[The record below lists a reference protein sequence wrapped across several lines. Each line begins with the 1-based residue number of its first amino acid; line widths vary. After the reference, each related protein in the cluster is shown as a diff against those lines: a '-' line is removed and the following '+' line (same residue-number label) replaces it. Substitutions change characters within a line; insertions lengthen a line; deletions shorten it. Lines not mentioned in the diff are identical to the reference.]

1 MGIVVI
7 GDVFIDIKGY
17 SLSPYIPQGRNA
29 GTVIQ
34 IHGGVARNVAENIA
48 NIELKPTF
56 ISAVDDNAMG
66 DDVIQKLKRHK
77 VETKYM
83 KKVKDG
89 MGTWLAVFDHEGD
102 VVASISKRPD
112 HKPIEQILDEHGDE
126 IFKDADSIAIEID
139 TDKEIVKK
147 TFMYA
152 EKYHKEVYA
161 LVSNMTI
168 AVERRDF
175 IRRTACFVCNQQEAG
190 ILFSEDYDHMT
201 PAELAA
207 ILPDRIRSAKI
218 SRMVVTMGGDGS
230 VFVDSDGHTGIYPGR
245 KVDIVDTTG
254 AGDAFFS
261 GVCIGLTYGKTL
273 QEACRIGTR
282 LAATVICTT
291 ENICPRFMP
300 EEFGLTSNRYGTY
313 LLSEVPGSGSGK
325 STFTRNRLRQYFGD
339 DVVVI
344 YHDNYYRKQD
354 GIPFEQ
360 RVKVNYDHPDSL
372 ETDLLVEHLKELKAG
387 KTIECPVYDYSQHNR
402 SSEIIKIEPRPII
415 LVEGILLLADERI
428 RSLLDIKV
436 YVEADADERILRR
449 IVRDVEARP
458 RPERNHHSVL
468 NNRKTHALHAA

>member
-1 MGIVVI
+1 MGIAVI
-7 GDVFIDIKGY
+7 GAVFMDLKGY
-17 SLSPYIPQGRNA
+17 STSPYIPSGRNA
-29 GTVIQ
+29 GIIVQ
-34 IHGGVARNVAENIA
+34 NHGGVSRNVAEDIA
-48 NIELKPTF
+48 NVELKPTF
-56 ISAVDDNAMG
+56 VSLVDDNSMG
-66 DDVIQKLKRHK
+66 EDIIRKLDRHK
-77 VETKYM
+77 VNTKYIRRLP
-83 KKVKDG
+83 DG
-89 MGTWLAVFDHEGD
+89 MGTWLAVFDHKGD
-102 VVASISKRPD
+102 VVASVSKRPD
-112 HKPIEQILDEHGDE
+112 LAPIGDILDQQGDE

-245 KVDIVDTTG
+245 KIDIVDTTG

-273 QEACRIGTR
+273 QEACGIGTR

-300 EEFGLTSNRYGTY
+300 EEFGLTR
-313 LLSEVPGSGSGK
+313 
-325 STFTRNRLRQYFGD
+325 
-339 DVVVI
+339 
-344 YHDNYYRKQD
+344 
-354 GIPFEQ
+354 
-360 RVKVNYDHPDSL
+360 
-372 ETDLLVEHLKELKAG
+372 
-387 KTIECPVYDYSQHNR
+387 
-402 SSEIIKIEPRPII
+402 
-415 LVEGILLLADERI
+415 
-428 RSLLDIKV
+428 
-436 YVEADADERILRR
+436 
-449 IVRDVEARP
+449 
-458 RPERNHHSVL
+458 
-468 NNRKTHALHAA
+468 